1 MAQRLTTF
9 SKFLITLLIVG
20 AIGFGV
26 SYALKNTDAGQK
38 LQQQA
43 EEQVNSG
50 NADTGNTN
58 SAPTAN
64 SNSSSTNSDDV
75 LTVQVF
81 TWGGIAPGLY
91 FNAGAEPNVNSR
103 FKKEYGLDVKF
114 ELIDD
119 FDASRQ
125 AWIGDKV
132 DVLSNE
138 VSAMNTEMERLAPHN
153 PRVFMQYDWS
163 RGGDAVVVRRGI
175 KSVNDLRGKKVA
187 FAGFTPSVTFLVT
200 MLESANMTMN
210 DIEAVEVPLPTD
222 AANAFKGGKVDAAI
236 VWSPDDLA
244 CEREVPG
251 TTILQSTREA
261 SNIIADVFMV
271 KDAYAKKNKDKLEK
285 FYAGWMK
292 AVAEM
297 ATEQSNYKT
306 AGKYLSEL
314 TGLPMVDA
322 IGMMDNVRF
331 VTHGDNKDF
340 LGQNTS
346 FKGMT
351 GQRLYEK
358 MGNEFAK
365 LKQAPAKRPTW
376 RQINYPGAVNAAAKL
391 TGNGFQSEGQKAF
404 KPAPKA
410 LETAQEISSKP
421 ISISFNSGKSA
432 LTENAKTIIDLQFSE
447 VAKSYSN
454 TRIRVEGNTDSD
466 GNDQMN
472 KKLSLKRAQSV
483 VDYLEKQYG
492 MNGNRFIILGNGE
505 DRPVPGCEKNQNADC
520 KAKNRRT
527 EFQLVAG

>member
-9 SKFLITLLIVG
+9 SKFLITLLIV
-20 AIGFGV
+20 ALIAFGV
-26 SYALKNTDAGQK
+26 RWALNNTEAGKK
-38 LQQQA
+38 LAEQA
-43 EEQVNSG
+43 EQV
-50 NADTGNTN
+50 DTGDSNTGGN
-58 SAPTAN
+58 SAGSAN
-64 SNSSSTNSDDV
+64 SNNTSTNSDDV
-75 LTVQVF
+75 LTVQIF
-81 TWGGIAPGLY
+81 TWGGVAPGLY
-91 FNAGAEPNVNSR
+91 FNEGADPNRNSR
-103 FKKEYGLDVKF
+103 FKREYGLDVKF

-119 FDASRQ
+119 FDATRQ

-132 DVLSNE
+132 DILSNE

-175 KSVNDLRGKKVA
+175 KSVNDLRGKKIA
-187 FAGFTPSVTFLVT
+187 YAGFTPSVTFLIT
-200 MLESANMTMN
+200 MLESANMTMD
-210 DIEAVEVPLPTD
+210 DIEPIEVPLPTD
-222 AANAFKGGKVDAAI
+222 AANAFKGGQVDAAI

-271 KDAYAKKNKDKLEK
+271 KEAFAKSHRDQLEK

-292 AVAEM
+292 AVAEIS
-297 ATEQSNYKT
+297 TVKSNYNK
-306 AGKYLSEL
+306 AAKYLSEV
-314 TGLPMVDA
+314 TGLPMADA

-331 VTHGDNKDF
+331 TTHGDNVDF
-340 LGQNTS
+340 FGQNVS

-358 MGNEFAK
+358 MGREFER
-365 LKQAPAKRPTW
+365 LNQAPSQRPTW
-376 RQINYPGAVNAAAKL
+376 RQVSYPNAITTANL
-391 TGNGFQSEGQKAF
+391 SGQGFQSEGQKAF
-404 KPAPKA
+404 KPATEAIK
-410 LETAQEISSKP
+410 TAQEIASKP
-421 ISISFNSGKSA
+421 ISINFATGQHA
-432 LTENAKTIIDLQFSE
+432 LSENAKTIIDLQFSE

-454 TRIRVEGNTDSD
+454 TRIRVEGNTDNVGD
-466 GNDQMN
+466 ANMN

-483 VDYLEKQYG
+483 ANYLTKEYG
-492 MNGNRFIILGNGE
+492 MNPNRFIIIGNGE
-505 DRPVPGCEKNQNADC
+505 DKPVKGCETNATADC

>member
-9 SKFLITLLIVG
+9 SKFLITLLIV
-20 AIGFGV
+20 AIIGFGARW
-26 SYALKNTDAGQK
+26 ALQNTEAGQK
-38 LQQQA
+38 IAEQA
-43 EEQVNSG
+43 EQVDLDNGEST
-50 NADTGNTN
+50 NNTN
-58 SAPTAN
+58 SAPTKNIPAN
-64 SNSSSTNSDDV
+64 SNDV

-91 FNAGAEPNVNSR
+91 FNGGGEPNKNSR
-103 FKKEYGLDVKF
+103 FKRDYGLDVRF

-138 VSAMNTEMERLAPHN
+138 VSAMNTEMERLAPHD

-200 MLESANMTMN
+200 MLESANMTMA

-222 AANAFKGGKVDAAI
+222 AANAYKAGQVDAAI
-236 VWSPDDLA
+236 VWSPDDLTA
-244 CEREVPG
+244 KREVPG

-271 KDAYAKKNKDKLEK
+271 KDAYAKANKDKLEK

-297 ATEQSNYKT
+297 STVPSNYKT
-306 AGKYLSEL
+306 AGKYLSDF
-314 TGLPMVDA
+314 TGLPMEDA

-331 VTHGDNKDF
+331 VTHGDNRDF
-340 LGQNTS
+340 MGQNTS

-351 GQRLYEK
+351 GKRLYEK
-358 MGNEFAK
+358 MGREFEK
-365 LKQAPAKRPTW
+365 LKQAPAQRPTW
-376 RQINYPGAVNAAAKL
+376 RQVGYPSAITAAANL

-404 KPAPKA
+404 KPVTKA
-410 LETAQEISSKP
+410 LETAQEIASKP
-421 ISISFNSGKSA
+421 ISISFASAKSE
-432 LTENAKTIIDLQFSE
+432 LTENAKTIIDLQFAE
-447 VAKSYSN
+447 VAKAYSN
-454 TRIRVEGNTDSD
+454 TRIRIEGNTDSD
-466 GNDQMN
+466 GNDAMN
-472 KKLSLKRAQSV
+472 QKLSLKRAQSV
-483 VDYLEKQYG
+483 AKYLTKEYG
-492 MNGNRFIILGNGE
+492 MNSNRFIIIGNGE
-505 DRPVPGCEKNQNADC
+505 GKPVPGCESNATADC

>member
-9 SKFLITLLIVG
+9 SKFLITLAIV
-20 AIGFGV
+20 AAVGFGARW
-26 SYALKNTDAGQK
+26 ALQNTEAGQN
-38 LQQQA
+38 LAEQA
-43 EEQVNSG
+43 AEQVENGNS
-50 NADTGNTN
+50 TESTN
-58 SAPTAN
+58 SSPTTN
-64 SNSSSTNSDDV
+64 PNSSSTNSDDV

-91 FNAGAEPNVNSR
+91 FNAGAEPNKNSR

-119 FDASRQ
+119 FDATRQ

-175 KSVNDLRGKKVA
+175 RSVNDLRGKKVA

-200 MLESANMTMN
+200 MLESANMTMK

-222 AANAFKGGKVDAAI
+222 AANAFKGGQVDAAI

-271 KDAYAKKNKDKLEK
+271 KDAYAKKNRDKLEK

-297 ATEQSNYKT
+297 TTEQSNYKT
-306 AGKYLSEL
+306 AGKYLSDL
-314 TGLPMVDA
+314 TGLPMTDA

-358 MGNEFAK
+358 MGSEFAK
-365 LKQAPAKRPTW
+365 LGQAPAKRPTW
-376 RQINYPGAVNAAAKL
+376 RQISFPAAVNAANL
-391 TGNGFQSEGQKAF
+391 SGNGFQSEGQKAF

-421 ISISFNSGKSA
+421 ISISFDSGKSA

-466 GNDQMN
+466 GNDKMN
-472 KKLSLKRAQSV
+472 KALSLKRAQAV
-483 VDYLEKQYG
+483 ADYLEKQYG

-505 DRPVPGCEKNQNADC
+505 DKPVPGCEKNQNAEC